1 MAIASIGKEHFLTEI
16 ISGAK
21 QVVADEPEELGGTNK
36 GPAPGEFLLISLAS
50 CTAITIRMY
59 ADRKKWPVEKI
70 TVEVDFEKV
79 ANKTIFK
86 REVQLE
92 GDLNEDQRTRLLQ
105 IANACPVHKT
115 LTSPIEIETVLRD

>member
-1 MAIASIGKEHFLTEI
+1 MAIATIGKEHFRTEI

-21 QVVADEPEELGGTNK
+21 QVVADEPEELGGTNV

-70 TVEVDFEKV
+70 TVEVDFEKID
-79 ANKTIFK
+79 NKTVFK
-86 REVQLE
+86 RELQLE
-92 GDLNEDQRTRLLQ
+92 GELTEEQRTRLLQ

-115 LTSPIEIETVLRD
+115 LTNPIEIQTVLRD

>member
-92 GDLNEDQRTRLLQ
+92 GDLTEDQRTRLLQ

>member
-1 MAIASIGKEHFLTEI
+1 MAIATIGKEHFRTEI

-21 QVVADEPEELGGTNK
+21 QVVADEPEELGGTNE

-70 TVEVDFEKV
+70 TVEVDFEKID
-79 ANKTIFK
+79 NKTVFK
-86 REVQLE
+86 RELQLE
-92 GDLNEDQRTRLLQ
+92 GELTEEQRTRLLQ

-115 LTSPIEIETVLRD
+115 LTNPIEIQTVLRD

>member
-1 MAIASIGKEHFLTEI
+1 MAIATIGKEHFRTEI

-59 ADRKKWPVEKI
+59 ADRKKWSVEKI
-70 TVEVDFEKV
+70 TVEVDFEKID
-79 ANKTIFK
+79 NKTVFK
-86 REVQLE
+86 RELLLE
-92 GDLNEDQRTRLLQ
+92 GDLTEEQRTRLLQ

-115 LTSPIEIETVLRD
+115 LTNPIEIETILRD

>member
-1 MAIASIGKEHFLTEI
+1 MAIATIGKEHFRTEI

-21 QVVADEPEELGGTNK
+21 QIVADEPEELGGTNV

-59 ADRKKWPVEKI
+59 ADRKKWPVEII
-70 TVEVDFEKV
+70 TVEVDFEKID
-79 ANKTIFK
+79 NKTVFK
-86 REVQLE
+86 RELQLE
-92 GDLNEDQRTRLLQ
+92 GDLTDEQRTRLLQ

-115 LTSPIEIETVLRD
+115 LTNPIEIQTVLRD